1 MELEYILY
9 IIYGSIIL
17 LLCTLICYIGHEQ
30 KNQHNIL
37 NRITPVEKQ
46 NIQGSQEN

>member
-1 MELEYILY
+1 MELKYILY

-30 KNQHNIL
+30 KKQYNIS
-37 NRITPVEKQ
+37 NKITPIENQ
-46 NIQGSQEN
+46 NIQETQED